1 MAECR
6 SKELGGF
13 VLEEIRHDDGLFLVG
28 VLNLWILRVLD
39 ALEFVVLDLSH
50 VTNRFLK
57 SKQVAAIVMN
67 INSRHLLNKTA
78 FELRLSLGGLEV
90 TLFYNLSQVKTWH
103 LLLGI
108 SLARRGVM
116 MNTWRIG
123 MLASSIRKRLL
134 SKTVRYEELVCHF
147 DHTWSILC
155 LHVSISHSLLLLD
168 DCWLLLLSCI
178 SSLPCLDVG
187 HWPLFGKLTDNSFCL
202 R

>member
-1 MAECR
+1 M
-6 SKELGGF
+6 
-13 VLEEIRHDDGLFLVG
+13 
-28 VLNLWILRVLD
+28 LD

-147 DHTWSILC
+147 DHT
-155 LHVSISHSLLLLD
+155 
-168 DCWLLLLSCI
+168 
-178 SSLPCLDVG
+178 
-187 HWPLFGKLTDNSFCL
+187 
-202 R
+202 